1 MEHHDIYIY
10 NIYIVDRA
18 YKPTN
23 LSGQT
28 KGTAHRLCQVRIEV
42 LLAKRRGFFSGA
54 IDAPKMGF

>member
-1 MEHHDIYIY
+1 MIYI
-10 NIYIVDRA
+10 ILYIVDRA